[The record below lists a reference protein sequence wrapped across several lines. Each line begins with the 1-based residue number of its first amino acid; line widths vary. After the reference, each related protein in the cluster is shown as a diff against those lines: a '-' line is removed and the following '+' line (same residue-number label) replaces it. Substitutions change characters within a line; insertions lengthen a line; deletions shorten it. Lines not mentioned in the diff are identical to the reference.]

1 MVRTP
6 ERCVLDVCPK
16 FESDIYIRSKVIR
29 GPKISKLGHVT
40 QATPTYGSFC
50 GPHAVARGPSRHGV
64 IYVCAKFE
72 ADSSIRSKVIRG
84 GPKISKLGHVTQA
97 TPT

>member
-1 MVRTP
+1 MGHFMVRTQ

-50 GPHAVARGPSRHGV
+50 GPHAVGVRPV

-72 ADSSIRSKVIRG
+72 ADISIHSKVIRG
-84 GPKISKLGHVTQA
+84 VP
-97 TPT
+97 